1 VKKILIIA
9 FTSTIG
15 VTQKT
20 SIHEI
25 DGLTIRL
32 ELRMIS
38 TNILAES
45 NVVLLEEIMIVED
58 GAIFEPMLTL
68 AHDAVCSKSDISI
81 VLDRIHRP
89 SVRIEH
95 Y

>member
-1 VKKILIIA
+1 VKKIPTIA

-15 VTQKT
+15 VIQKT
-20 SIHEI
+20 SVHEI
-25 DGLTIRL
+25 DQPMIRL
-32 ELRMIS
+32 ELCMIS

-58 GAIFEPMLTL
+58 GAIFEAMLTL
-68 AHDAVCSKSDISI
+68 AHDAVCPESNISI

-89 SVRIEH
+89 LVRIEH
-95 Y
+95 F